1 MRLATIERGD
11 RGQQV
16 QLLQHLLN
24 TTAKPRPPLEMDG
37 TFGAMTERAVRTYQA
52 GRRLEV
58 DGVVGPQTWK
68 SLGIGGSALPPAPAT
83 GGQPTRAVP
92 IPSVRQLPLGG
103 AAPAVTSTPT
113 RSVPIPSVRL
123 LPIGGARPAATQVP
137 ASPAPRPARG
147 GSLERPGTAISV
159 PWMRV
164 ANAEKF
170 VAEVAGAG
178 NNRRIMEY
186 HATTTL
192 GSQPDSVPW
201 CSSFVNWCLKQVGIR
216 GTNSAAA
223 ASWIDWGQPL
233 EELRYG
239 CIVQIRTA
247 RSGHDRATGSSSGNH
262 VAFFVSKTATHITL
276 LGGNQ
281 SNQVKESN
289 FRLSSY
295 DIRAMRWPTGR

>member
-1 MRLATIERGD
+1 MRLATIERGAK
-11 RGQQV
+11 GQQV

-24 TTAKPRPPLEMDG
+24 TTSKPRPPLELDG
-37 TFGAMTERAVRTYQA
+37 AFGAMTERVVRSYQA
-52 GRRLEV
+52 GRRLEA
-58 DGVVGPQTWK
+58 DGVVGPETWK
-68 SLGIGGSALPPAPAT
+68 SLGVGGSALPPAPVQS
-83 GGQPTRAVP
+83 GPPTRAVP
-92 IPSVRQLPLGG
+92 IPSVRQLPMGTG
-103 AAPAVTSTPT
+103 TSPITSPPT
-113 RSVPIPSVRL
+113 RAVPIPSIRQ
-123 LPIGGARPAATQVP
+123 LPLGNARPAG
-137 ASPAPRPARG
+137 G
-147 GSLERPGTAISV
+147 GSLDRPGTSIAV

-223 ASWIDWGQPL
+223 ASWVDWGQPL

-281 SNQVKESN
+281 GNQVKESN